1 MKVLV
6 IHGSMRK
13 NGNTGILADEF
24 IRGAQEAGHE
34 TEKVELRDKTFGDCF
49 GCRACHNNGGTC
61 VQKDDMAE
69 VLEKVN
75 FKAAMIAPSLADY
88 AGK

>member
-24 IRGAQEAGHE
+24 IRGAQKPAKPWMKSCGKMCI
-34 TEKVELRDKTFGDCF
+34 TQAAWPIMKCVPLRL
-49 GCRACHNNGGTC
+49 R
-61 VQKDDMAE
+61 
-69 VLEKVN
+69 
-75 FKAAMIAPSLADY
+75 
-88 AGK
+88 

>member
-34 TEKVELRDKTFGDCF
+34 TGKVELRDKTFGDCY
-49 GCRACHNNGGTC
+49 GCRACHNTHLVGTG
-61 VQKDDMAE
+61 
-69 VLEKVN
+69 
-75 FKAAMIAPSLADY
+75 AAHHGYLR
-88 AGK
+88 GKL

>member
-34 TEKVELRDKTFGDCF
+34 TEKENCGIKPLVTAMAAVPATIMAAPA
-49 GCRACHNNGGTC
+49 CRRTIWPKCS
-61 VQKDDMAE
+61 K
-69 VLEKVN
+69 
-75 FKAAMIAPSLADY
+75 S
-88 AGK
+88 